1 MEGVI
6 IASVLEQQGTGPGYQ
21 VPALLPVTP
30 IRWVDIPT
38 SQEKGGD
45 VMGDVMVSMRK
56 QYGTISHHYICT
68 YTYCVCVASVLEDVW
83 D

>member
-6 IASVLEQQGTGPGYQ
+6 IASVLEQQETGRGYQ
-21 VPALLPVTP
+21 VPALLPVMP

-45 VMGDVMVSMRK
+45 VMGDVMVSE
-56 QYGTISHHYICT
+56 YEETIRNYFLLPLLFPFLFFL
-68 YTYCVCVASVLEDVW
+68 VLM
-83 D
+83 